1 MAEIEYDSTG
11 APIPDGKY
19 ILTCKLNPID
29 PELLEGPTTTTIVLP
44 FKDYPEGFCF
54 FPSADNEEGSGSPI
68 AFSGKHIEG
77 HTEYYFLHNVLYM
90 EMHPNT
96 PEVVEALIK
105 QTQRETRPTRL
116 GYQMFMK

>member
-1 MAEIEYDSTG
+1 MAEIEYDSVG

-29 PELLEGPTTTTIVLP
+29 PELLNGSTTTTVVLQ
-44 FKDYPEGFCF
+44 FKDYPNGFRF
-54 FPSADNEEGSGSPI
+54 FPSAYSGEGSGSPI
-68 AFSGKHIEG
+68 ALSGRHIDG

-96 PEVVEALIK
+96 LEVVEAL
-105 QTQRETRPTRL
+105 REHRRKMHPAM
-116 GYQMFMK
+116 YVYEQ